1 MPIITQISAQTKNPD
16 RANLFIDYEFR
27 CGISKMVVINHR
39 LKVGQEIS
47 DEDIETYIFESDK
60 DKAFAYTLNYIS
72 KYAATKKQMVKKL
85 YEKEYGKSVVDYV
98 IDKCVSYGY
107 LDDSEYARC
116 YIEYN
121 KEIKGAKKIKYEL
134 MNKGVSAEIIDELI
148 SQIPH
153 NDGVYKLAE
162 RHARGQDINDL
173 KYRNKLIRYLTGRG
187 YSWSEISECI
197 SRLKSESEC

>member
-27 CGISKMVVINHR
+27 CGISKMVVANHR

-60 DKAFAYTLNYIS
+60 DKAFTYTLNYIS

-153 NDGVYKLAE
+153 NDGAYKLAE

-187 YSWSEISECI
+187 YSWSEIAECI
-197 SRLKSESEC
+197 SRLKSESGC